1 MHTYLC
7 ISLVLTVCCTSN
19 CIQGELDGSVMAA
32 EAAAQSALNAT
43 DGQINAT
50 LDRIPVLVMNV
61 TDSLPTVSG

>member
-1 MHTYLC
+1 
-7 ISLVLTVCCTSN
+7 
-19 CIQGELDGSVMAA
+19 MAA

-50 LDRIPVLVMNV
+50 LDRIPVLVTNV